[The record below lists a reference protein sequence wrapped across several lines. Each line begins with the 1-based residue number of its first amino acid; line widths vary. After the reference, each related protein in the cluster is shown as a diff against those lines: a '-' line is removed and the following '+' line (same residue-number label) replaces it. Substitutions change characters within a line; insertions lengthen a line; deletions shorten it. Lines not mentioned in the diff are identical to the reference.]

1 MITDDIERL
10 IGKKVKEIA
19 VEEAGG
25 VYYLMLTTS
34 HGLKFVLSS
43 EGPIYVEVETE
54 Q

>member
-19 VEEAGG
+19 VEEAGM
-25 VYYLMLTTS
+25 YYLMLTTT

-43 EGPIYVEVETE
+43 ESPIYVDVETE

>member
-1 MITDDIERL
+1 MITDGVERL
-10 IGKKVKEIA
+10 MGKKVKEIA

-43 EGPIYVEVETE
+43 DSPIYVDVETE
-54 Q
+54 N